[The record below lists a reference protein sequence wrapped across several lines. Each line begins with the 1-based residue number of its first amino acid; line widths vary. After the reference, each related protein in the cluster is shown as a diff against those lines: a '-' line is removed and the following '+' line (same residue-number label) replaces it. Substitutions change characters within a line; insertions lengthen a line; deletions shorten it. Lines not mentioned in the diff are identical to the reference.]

1 MVRENGSN
9 HAFRLPV
16 GVRAGDAAGNRLGAD
31 TMAVCETCGN
41 DYWLAFE
48 VTTVSGDRHVFDS
61 FECAI
66 QRLAP
71 ICEHCGVKVVGHG
84 VEVGGR
90 FFCCAHCARASAGA
104 EGAAITDTV
113 GAHPG

>member
-1 MVRENGSN
+1 
-9 HAFRLPV
+9 
-16 GVRAGDAAGNRLGAD
+16 
-31 TMAVCETCGN
+31 MAVCETCGN

-66 QRLAP
+66 QALAP
-71 ICEHCGVKVVGHG
+71 ICEHCGVKIVGHG

-104 EGAAITDTV
+104 EGAGITDTV